1 MSSAKVELRQPSRA
15 MTKSHGR
22 PPKAKSTDPARR
34 EKPQVQISGKEM
46 RSASQ
51 TGPRT
56 LLGTESADA
65 EQSRELLQ
73 VQSLLARIWYRNRNQ
88 HRGQKW
94 WKWMTILKGSVR
106 DLVGLSQPGEEAIGL
121 KVKSREGE
129 VSEAERLRKRMEGER
144 VRREQ
149 RHRVEEWVREV
160 VLGKC
165 WL

>member
-1 MSSAKVELRQPSRA
+1 MSSAKVEPCQPSRA
-15 MTKSHGR
+15 MTKSHR
-22 PPKAKSTDPARR
+22 RLLKAKSADPARR
-34 EKPQVQISGKEM
+34 EKPQRQISSREM
-46 RSASQ
+46 SSASQ

-56 LLGTESADA
+56 LLGTESEDA

-73 VQSLLARIWYRNRNQ
+73 VQSLLARIWHRNRNQ

-106 DLVGLSQPGEEAIGL
+106 DLVGLAQPSEEAIGL
-121 KVKSREGE
+121 MMKSPEGE

-149 RHRVEEWVREV
+149 RHTVEEWVREV